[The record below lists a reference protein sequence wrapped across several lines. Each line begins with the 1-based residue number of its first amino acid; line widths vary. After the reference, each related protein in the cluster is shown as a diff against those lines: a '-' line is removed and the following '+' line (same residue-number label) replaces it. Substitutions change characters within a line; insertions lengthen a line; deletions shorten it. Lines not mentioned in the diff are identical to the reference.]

1 MLTTFEKIIGRA
13 VLILL
18 TFTFYLTF
26 TTNTHAK
33 IVFQNEFL
41 LENTGGNAWVID
53 SGDDATGDLTLQ
65 FGNSLAETI
74 TFDTANTW
82 FEFSNDVNF
91 NQNQLIEAEIE
102 NVSVLPGGAP
112 GLGAAGEGRLVILD
126 TLDSTAPGCTIS
138 PFCAAGT
145 YVWDGSTWVSLVGA
159 ATATNLTKVVTVGS
173 TGADYTD
180 IDSAA
185 AYLQTRSGGIMLLAA
200 ETHAVTTAVDLTNV
214 IIIGKDASRS
224 TIEVSAGGQLDSF
237 DTTLKFLTLSTTG
250 TLTDDMAIDIQ
261 SGSSS
266 IIFEYVDFDITTGTD
281 VVIDSNEGTAPTIVA
296 KFISSNDAGGSGSVL
311 KTTGAANINAASEIF
326 IDSRSSDNPL
336 QLEDWDVT
344 LAGGGS
350 VNTSGIITPVPADTI
365 SVSPNMNLQGAIDSL
380 EFAGNGGQIILLPGT
395 HSITATLTIEDDN
408 IEIAGYGDSSIISAS
423 GITGGTTV
431 GAIQVGAADGTTP
444 VDGVVL
450 RDFKLEVTGT
460 GATDIHGI
468 RVTGGADNR
477 IDNVTVQKVSG
488 ASGSGANAR
497 MGIQM
502 IDGTAEVLSRPVVTN
517 SRVFGT
523 EGVTA
528 YFIDGIHVTSDP
540 DISGVFGNDQ
550 GAENILV
557 EGNNV
562 DYVGETAYVFVGV
575 DDASLFNNRAS
586 DMAASGGGYGI
597 FVSNANKVN
606 MTANIFSGSNSTT
619 SPAIGIEDF
628 DTGGLKE
635 TTNSIFN
642 NNIIDG
648 LGNSGVGFDVAF
660 QMGAASNTG
669 FHNNIIQ
676 NNVLIGPS
684 TATTTAIEIEGNAD
698 DNQILNNQIDGNGN
712 GWDTAIDLQD
722 STIDRTVVRG
732 NIYQNVTTIISD
744 SGTATLMG
752 VGHHE
757 ATADPG
763 TGDDVDDGYGIGTLW
778 INTSDN
784 DTFVLVDNASG
795 SAVWEEIV
803 TSSVFYA
810 YDTTGGQSIAGTEI
824 TVNIDTTVVSDS
836 IYSLAADEVT
846 VSEAG
851 LYKITAKV
859 GTDDT
864 NTTGGARAVNE
875 IRIQNNAADIAGAVN
890 YCYHRETTSNT
901 CEISILSTL
910 SASDVIR
917 VRAIRINGSTNMET
931 EPDTSS
937 LMIERI
943 R

>member
-1 MLTTFEKIIGRA
+1 MLKLLEKIIGKIIFA
-13 VLILL
+13 SFA
-18 TFTFYLTF
+18 TFLFLGYADF
-26 TTNTHAK
+26 ASAK
-33 IVFQNEFL
+33 IVFKNEFL
-41 LENTGGNAWVID
+41 LENTGANSWVID

-74 TFDTANTW
+74 TFDTVNTW
-82 FEFSNDVNF
+82 FEFSDDVNF
-91 NQNQLIEAEIE
+91 NQNQLVEAEIE
-102 NVSVLPGGAP
+102 NVSVLPGGGA

-138 PFCAAGT
+138 PFCAAGPWI
-145 YVWDGSTWVSLVGA
+145 WDGSTWISLAGGSSSE
-159 ATATNLTKVVTVGS
+159 LTKVVTVGAS
-173 TGADYTD
+173 GFDYTT
-180 IDSAA
+180 IDAA
-185 AYLQTRSGGIMLLAA
+185 ATYLQTRSGGIMLLAA

-224 TIEVSAGGQLDSF
+224 TIELDGAGQLDSF
-237 DTTLKFLTLSTTG
+237 DTTLKFLTLSTLG

-261 SGSSS
+261 AGSSS

-281 VVIDSNEGTAPTIVA
+281 VVIDSNEGTAPTFVA
-296 KFISSNDAGGSGSVL
+296 KFISSNDAGGSGSIL
-311 KTTGAANINAASEIF
+311 KTTGSANVNTASEIF

-350 VNTSGIITPVPADTI
+350 VNTSGIITPVPADSI
-365 SVSPNMNLQGAIDSL
+365 FVSPNMNLQGAIDSL
-380 EFAGNGGQIILLPGT
+380 EFSGNGGQITLLPGT
-395 HSITATLTIEDDN
+395 HTITATLTIEDDN
-408 IEIAGYGDSSIISAS
+408 IEIVGYGDSSIISAS
-423 GITGGTTV
+423 GITGGDTV

-460 GATDIHGI
+460 GVTDIHGI
-468 RVTGGADNR
+468 RVAGGMDNR

-502 IDGTAEVLSRPVVTN
+502 IDGTAEVLSRPVITN

-528 YFIDGIHVTSDP
+528 YFIDGIHITSDP

-550 GAENILV
+550 GVENALV

-597 FVSNANKVN
+597 FVANADKVN
-606 MTANIFSGSNSTT
+606 MTANIFSGSNSAT

-660 QMGAASNTG
+660 QIGEAANTG
-669 FHNNIIQ
+669 VHNNIFQ
-676 NNVLIGPS
+676 NNVIIGPS
-684 TATTTAIEIEGNAD
+684 VGTTTAIELEGDAD

-712 GWDTAIDLQD
+712 GWDTAIDLQN
-722 STIDRTVVRG
+722 STIDRTIVRG
-732 NIYQNVTTIISD
+732 NIYQSVTTIISD

-757 ATADPG
+757 ATTDPT
-763 TGDDVDDGYGIGTLW
+763 TGDDIGDGYGVGTIW
-778 INTSDN
+778 INTNSGNSFILSDN
-784 DTFVLVDNASG
+784 TAAA
-795 SAVWEEIV
+795 AVWDQIGGAK
-803 TSSVFYA
+803 VFYA
-810 YDTTGGQSIAGTEI
+810 YDGTGGQAITGTEV
-824 TVNIDTTVVSDS
+824 TVNIDTTVVADS
-836 IYSLAADEVT
+836 IYSLATDQVT

-851 LYKITAKV
+851 LYKITARV
-859 GTDDT
+859 GLDDI
-864 NTTGGARAVNE
+864 NTTGGARMTNE
-875 IRIQNNAADIAGAVN
+875 VRIQNNAADIAGAVAW
-890 YCYHRETTSNT
+890 CYHRETTSSI
-901 CEISILSTL
+901 CELSILQTL

-917 VRAIRINGSTNMET
+917 IRSIRIDGSTAAQT
-931 EPDTSS
+931 EVDTSS